1 MKQHAQLLC
10 FCLIFVFLFIFWT
23 AGLSPEDSRESVEIV
38 QDLAGPSEYIHIHIY
53 IYTYTYTYT
62 YMYIYI

>member
-1 MKQHAQLLC
+1 MKRHAQLLC

-38 QDLAGPSEYIHIHIY
+38 QDLAGPSENIY
-53 IYTYTYTYT
+53 IY
-62 YMYIYI
+62 IYISHWINRYMCIF